1 MWGFLVHCWPRRGV
15 PAELGSFQLHDI
27 FHALKNLGLY
37 REERQIKKGSFG
49 FQISPPKKK
58 SKLQF
63 ISLSP
68 TGDNSTASCT
78 KSSYLPSHISIV
90 SISSSTEVSQN
101 KASLFPAWK
110 ENLGGPPEM
119 VQGFNEKCSADIYW
133 AGV

>member
-101 KASLFPAWK
+101 KASFFPAWK